1 VIVDSWNNFTDN
13 ENEREFQKAIVD
25 AHSKEL
31 GIELEGVEYL
41 YQQENLRPISPP
53 KRIEESK
60 FDSELPKFQ
69 SMINQPRNNTSVQA
83 DNYME
88 RERRLQDERLAQE
101 QEDRIKRE
109 KKRLEDEKR
118 RAEEQRLQI
127 EDERRYRQGQRQQE
141 DDERAKRLLMEKMG
155 QASFLDEIKRN
166 DELRRKEREEN
177 LAKKQSEFQSKMDL
191 IKRERSQRLQEEE
204 NLAALRKRE
213 LEELKQGKAN
223 GGRLAGIEGKQNQ
236 IVANLIRQVENTE
249 GDLIAEKKRS
259 VMLAEGV
266 SKMSK
271 EVSDLEVEKEQLV
284 QLASDLNEE
293 GEHLQNEVSNLKAKK
308 EQLLQ
313 KLEKRRTELKE
324 LRAVPLS
331 TITDHKKNEIEDQ
344 ITGLEKISAMKKEEL
359 SRNQA
364 IYEKLEKEYND
375 FVMKKEGKNRE
386 TALKSQAIDKSFDRS
401 MVSDVRSN
409 FDRNSVLHPSRLRHA
424 PAPVQTLGV
433 QGEGSKFLTDFNRE
447 IDQLIGHKG
456 SAFS

>member
-1 VIVDSWNNFTDN
+1 MIVDSWNNFTDN
-13 ENEREFQKAIVD
+13 ENELEFQRTIIDV
-25 AHSKEL
+25 HSQEL
-31 GIELEGVEYL
+31 GIELEGVEDFH
-41 YQQENLRPISPP
+41 QPEEISRNLPP

-60 FDSELPKFQ
+60 VVSELPKFQ
-69 SMINQPRNNTSVQA
+69 SMINQPKNNTSVQA
-83 DNYME
+83 ENYLE

-109 KKRLEDEKR
+109 QRRLEDDKK
-118 RAEEQRLQI
+118 RAEEQRLQL
-127 EDERRYRQGQRQQE
+127 EEERRYRQAQRAQE

-177 LAKKQSEFQSKMDL
+177 LAKKQSEFQSKMDA

-223 GGRLAGIEGKQNQ
+223 GSRLVGIQGKQNT

-259 VMLAEGV
+259 VMLSEGV

-313 KLEKRRTELKE
+313 KLEKRRNELKE

-331 TITDHKKNEIEDQ
+331 TITDHKKLEIEDQ
-344 ITGLEKISAMKKEEL
+344 ISGLEKISAMKKEEL

-375 FVMKKEGKNRE
+375 YIMKKEGKSRE

-401 MVSDVRSN
+401 MVSEVRSN
-409 FDRNSVLHPSRLRHA
+409 FDRNSVLHGSRLRQA
-424 PAPVQTLGV
+424 PAPVQSLGV

-447 IDQLIGHKG
+447 IDQLIGHRG